1 VLKSFLNQNH
11 RVYSYYSIACLLA
24 GVVGALAG
32 VGGSTIKQPLM
43 LQFGFVG
50 TSLRLSFLGMK

>member
-1 VLKSFLNQNH
+1 
-11 RVYSYYSIACLLA
+11 LLA